1 MPTAVLIVNYRGYDD
16 LHRCLESLEPHLRPD
31 DEVAV
36 VDHATEDHKLAR
48 IRAQHPY
55 VVTIPRADNLGFSAG
70 INLAASHTRAPFL
83 LLLNPDTIVE
93 GPVIAVMEDW
103 LQTHP
108 ATAVVGPRVLN
119 GDGSTQPSARSFPGF
134 STVFGG
140 RSTWL
145 TRRHPNNWLSRRNL
159 LGLDTTDALDV
170 DWVSGSCLMTR
181 RTTFDQIGG
190 LDERFFL
197 YWEDAD
203 YCRRVVASGGQ
214 CTYLPRVAVQHLGG
228 GSAKYTLPRAIRAFH
243 KSAYQ
248 LYWKHAG
255 TGGRMAAPLVRAG
268 LHLRGEMRLRSAL
281 RELSAAAA
289 ARRQPVVSVD
299 HISNAA
305 RAPAEAKHSVQ
316 GV

>member
-1 MPTAVLIVNYRGYDD
+1 MPAGDPLFADERTSGAQDDLRQRIAQLLLERLDIITADTVLIFPYTGV
-16 LHRCLESLEPHLRPD
+16 ESL
-31 DEVAV
+31 
-36 VDHATEDHKLAR
+36 
-48 IRAQHPY
+48 
-55 VVTIPRADNLGFSAG
+55 
-70 INLAASHTRAPFL
+70 
-83 LLLNPDTIVE
+83 
-93 GPVIAVMEDW
+93 
-103 LQTHP
+103 
-108 ATAVVGPRVLN
+108 
-119 GDGSTQPSARSFPGF
+119 
-134 STVFGG
+134 
-140 RSTWL
+140 
-145 TRRHPNNWLSRRNL
+145 
-159 LGLDTTDALDV
+159 
-170 DWVSGSCLMTR
+170 
-181 RTTFDQIGG
+181 
-190 LDERFFL
+190 
-197 YWEDAD
+197 DAD

-214 CTYLPRVAVQHLGG
+214 CTYLPRVSVQHLGG